1 VPGAPNKFQDRQQSR
16 PISIKMRQEV
26 AMTAIV
32 QVLSRTFHS
41 AQEIDVLKQIALF
54 CGAGLLISLLLLS
67 YGVDLSPGF
76 F

>member
-1 VPGAPNKFQDRQQSR
+1 
-16 PISIKMRQEV
+16 
-26 AMTAIV
+26 MTAIV